1 MGNTETSVFS
11 VLESTKGLVEDKPW
25 KKAWGVG
32 TEHPSATIKHLDW
45 GSGLLYNWE
54 ITTLN
59 VRAIKPNYF
68 SSPLQHKMLSLGL
81 TDLLPPC
88 WSAQYRS
95 HVWGSRSS
103 LHSALRKAWQ
113 FPACS
118 VQILYW
124 RRKQNRLHLESRT
137 PPWAGLWSLS
147 FMPSIYGNNKA
158 TGKPAPHPQGR
169 APGLLPRPSIA

>member
-11 VLESTKGLVEDKPW
+11 VLESTKGLLEDKPW

-45 GSGLLYNWE
+45 GSGLLYNRE

-88 WSAQYRS
+88 WSAQYRTP
-95 HVWGSRSS
+95 VWGPQSS
-103 LHSALRKAWQ
+103 LQSALRKAWQ

-124 RRKQNRLHLESRT
+124 RRKQTEQAPSGEQNSISGGTVDIELYAQYLWKQHTNWKTS
-137 PPWAGLWSLS
+137 PPRPRKS
-147 FMPSIYGNNKA
+147 P
-158 TGKPAPHPQGR
+158 R
-169 APGLLPRPSIA
+169 APT